1 MHHKLYYNKTY
12 DELNTSRDE
21 NRKRKY
27 IWLPYQ
33 QRNKKASNDQV
44 KYNHI
49 IYFSM
54 KIILVSLLLTLL
66 FAATEASTST
76 GETITVECIAQFTEC
91 TENCMH

>member
-12 DELNTSRDE
+12 NELNTSRDE

>member
-1 MHHKLYYNKTY
+1 MKIEK
-12 DELNTSRDE
+12 E
-21 NRKRKY
+21 NIFDYHINRE
-27 IWLPYQ
+27 
-33 QRNKKASNDQV
+33 RNKKASNDQV

-49 IYFSM
+49 ISFIM